1 MRFNALFDSVNVG
14 SVNTLTKDCRSS
26 VPFVL
31 PNYNK
36 LGAILDVIE
45 RDDARVVLI
54 VPCWPHQIW
63 FRNLHPVAWAGRI
76 GAWVHISGAA
86 LMPNAADCYF
96 GDRFTTDYL
105 VFRTQA
111 LGVCDE
117 GQVRQRARSAAG
129 MVSATPTATG
139 CAELGHEGLCCPT
152 RGRHL

>member
-54 VPCWPHQIW
+54 VPCWPHQAW
-63 FRNLHPVAWAGRI
+63 FRRVHSAAWAGRI
-76 GAWVHISGAA
+76 AAWERFSGAA
-86 LMPNAADCYF
+86 LIPNTAGCLLS
-96 GDRFTTDYL
+96 DRSTINLL
-105 VFRTQA
+105 VFVHM
-111 LGVCDE
+111 GVW
-117 GQVRQRARSAAG
+117 
-129 MVSATPTATG
+129 M
-139 CAELGHEGLCCPT
+139 
-152 RGRHL
+152 GRLR